1 MNSLDYYA
9 IEELLTDDERG
20 TRSGAVFC
28 PGGSHARDR
37 GLGTRA
43 AVVQLTGAG
52 SFDIPD
58 ASTRCE

>member
-9 IEELLTDDERG
+9 IEELLTDEE
-20 TRSGAVFC
+20 
-28 PGGSHARDR
+28 
-37 GLGTRA
+37 RA

-52 SFDIPD
+52 LFDIPD